1 METSNSPDPG
11 NDRDRFIPDNNSVGA
26 PDAVVFNPD
35 DEFSI
40 EQAVTL
46 KPKAEQRTW
55 TALMTGVQQ
64 HFEDFKTAV
73 IEGTIDAKK
82 RYTEAKKSLIESTDR
97 SLETVADT
105 YVEKYEA
112 ARDPKTGEV
121 PSSYFARISRAVD
134 TVKSSVNLATA
145 VELGCRAA
153 LRPLEFSVSMA
164 ARYTFADFAVKA
176 VEYAE
181 LEKTYNAQ
189 GGVKKIEKQAMD
201 FAQQVRQHFESLGAM
216 ADKELPG
223 EKPED
228 REAFRQQKITEGV
241 AQAEGLLQGTHI
253 APEAQKKI
261 LADLRVYLDTTV
273 YDPSR
278 PSMLRKWDKLG
289 RGYQPAITALVT
301 KHIDVYQKRQE
312 RNRSLFRSLASVSGF
327 GLESYAV
334 SRVMSAEAALT
345 SNYEKE
351 LTKLTSEQRTAVERG
366 RAFGHALKEGMIQL
380 LMTDAFRQTRA
391 ESSRIDEMIADLI
404 PDESASI
411 GNPEFDALG
420 DKMFEKFRPQLEAK
434 GLTREWVDQQLDIA
448 LLQKVGKRRTELSSI
463 LQTRLYD
470 MHRRQVKSAV
480 KQAEHLYDQYNV
492 NITALSIMG
501 NADMAINE
509 YTRVR
514 DGIGV
519 ILEHASGG
527 HIDPSIATADQDA
540 FSKLPTE
547 PQVALATFGAE
558 TIYQAVEAA
567 IGDTK
572 AETASI
578 EHPLETP
585 AENVEFSD
593 LQEVPEENQ
602 VDFGPSE
609 SPDESTIDESLPD
622 EPIDVASPES
632 TVPTTLMGEH
642 VIEKGDTLWSLAQE
656 HLSEYQLRTGNFE
669 LTVPQAIAI
678 MRADNNM
685 GTSSNLVVG
694 EPLTISVANNEY
706 AGESARDPYEIGV
719 EDAQHIID
727 TAQTVDGRNYPDNY
741 VQSVDRSNLDALP
754 EGAYYA
760 TFGERMGKS
769 SGAMPVYY
777 DRLALIL
784 VDEAGHAEVKNPRN
798 MAAPGVELDDYLD
811 LHKEPIVRVFQIE
824 GEPVTIERETLDMS
838 GWSQRSIAMVRH
850 MQEHPESNVKPGE
863 FCSKFAA
870 GQLDFF
876 AEGLSEDLG
885 VSLANGKGESTGV
898 VVHAPMWEAGLESA
912 GGGAVVNMSEY
923 FDHDKAG
930 TPPIVRLET
939 GDQEYRETVDEYIQ
953 AARVPLREATVQYDH
968 TKIRHFIEKNE
979 DLGGRENSHVI
990 DLYGDKDLVGEATRD
1005 MTLARYLAENHH
1017 VDRKDLDTRGWMFEE
1032 LGIEVN
1038 GEVVTTADGWATL
1051 QLHKGDSVIVHDIA
1065 VNHRYGGDVADT
1077 LVTMMVRKG
1086 AYTPVSI
1093 TEGNPTIINDA
1104 LAYHGHGGDYAIETF
1119 HKIASGDTM
1128 GKILAE
1134 QNVPR
1139 DLWMA
1144 SVYAMR
1150 ADGYVDPDHLQ
1161 PGDLVQIY
1169 GEETLR
1175 ANVEQIYATEEARLL
1190 GDRTDVAIHVVQPG
1204 EAMDEI
1210 TSHYF
1215 ERNRYSTAE
1224 WGRLRNALAGQV
1236 PGISLREVQMPGDEY
1251 TPPYTVTEY
1260 NYKADTVLEIPK
1272 ADLAQ
1277 LDEMITDQRL
1287 AERVYLPETMPI
1299 KTEAGI
1305 VEAEMPA
1312 EIAWLINDSIDR
1324 HPEYSE
1330 QERTAAALVF
1340 ANEGMREV
1348 ADKNAV
1354 SSAIAWV
1361 NEEGVRPA
1369 EAFTQDALAEFG
1381 LGEINND
1388 SLSQTLDQIIEVSEY
1403 ATSRQIA
1410 KDGAWLIHDTPAAAH
1425 ALDQALFY
1433 ARLDI
1438 SFNRST
1444 DVMHQVGLADSDI
1457 ERFFNNEDTAFDEI
1471 QDKIADTLETIKGVT
1486 SAGLFQVR
1494 APNFVEEG
1502 DTGRNTTE
1510 EVFGH
1515 RMSYDQLET
1524 ELRANPML
1532 NVDAATHILHEN
1544 ALVINTYLEA
1554 FGDPNQGDEA
1564 SIVLAIANSYNG
1576 GPYKTMLGGLQ
1587 VGIRDIGQ
1595 DLGITDLALDKATGR
1610 DTTETQAAFV
1620 QICTRL
1626 AEEGKIQRTP
1636 DEILADSK
1644 LLGSNT
1650 IAFLQSETM
1659 QEFKQ
1664 AYGQETGKVLTL
1676 LPQVDRL
1683 DDKDVSYGNY
1693 GYLSVAGGALDAIQT
1708 HTQVTRNELSPK
1720 AMQGMARD
1728 YVTHPLKYTNAG

>member
-1 METSNSPDPG
+1 METSNTLDSGADLRQP
-11 NDRDRFIPDNNSVGA
+11 IPDA
-26 PDAVVFNPD
+26 LDRAVDNPD
-35 DEFSI
+35 DEPTI
-40 EQAVTL
+40 EGPV
-46 KPKAEQRTW
+46 K
-55 TALMTGVQQ
+55 
-64 HFEDFKTAV
+64 FEDKTEQKTLLSLASGVRDRFVQFTGQVAGRLFEGAASGVSAV
-73 IEGTIDAKK
+73 KK
-82 RYTEAKKSLIESTDR
+82 GYAESKKSLIESTDR
-97 SLETVADT
+97 RLETIADT

-153 LRPLEFSVSMA
+153 LRPLEFSASMA
-164 ARYTFADFAVKA
+164 ARYTFADFAVKF

-228 REAFRQQKITEGV
+228 REVFRQQKITEGV
-241 AQAEGLLQGTHI
+241 AQAEALLQGTHI

-273 YDPSR
+273 YDSSR
-278 PSMLRKWDKLG
+278 PSMMRKWDKLG

-327 GLESYAV
+327 GLESYVV
-334 SRVMSAEAALT
+334 SRALSAEAALT

-351 LTKLTSEQRTAVERG
+351 LTKLTAEQRTAVERG
-366 RAFGHALKEGMIQL
+366 RALGRAVKEGMTQL
-380 LMTDAFRQTRA
+380 LMTDTFRQTRA
-391 ESSRIDEMIADLI
+391 ESSRIDAMIADLI
-404 PDESASI
+404 PDESAEYDS
-411 GNPEFDALG
+411 EFFEALV
-420 DKMFEKFRPQLEAK
+420 DVSYEKFKPQLEAK
-434 GLTREWVDQQLDIA
+434 GLSRDWLHNQVEIA
-448 LLQKVGKRRTELSSI
+448 FKQRVGQRRADLANTLK
-463 LQTRLYD
+463 TRLYD

-480 KQAEHLYDQYNV
+480 TQAEHLYDQYNV

-514 DGIGV
+514 DGVGV

-540 FSKLPTE
+540 FAKLPTE
-547 PQVALATFGAE
+547 PQVALATYGAE

-567 IGDTK
+567 ISDTK
-572 AETASI
+572 AETARI
-578 EHPLETP
+578 ETPLETP
-585 AENVEFSD
+585 AENVEFTD
-593 LQEVPEENQ
+593 LEEIPAEDLVEFGPGESLTELPEE
-602 VDFGPSE
+602 
-609 SPDESTIDESLPD
+609 L
-622 EPIDVASPES
+622 
-632 TVPTTLMGEH
+632 PTTVLKEH
-642 VIEKGDTLWSLAQE
+642 VIEKGDTLWGLAQE
-656 HLSEYQLRTGNFE
+656 HLSEYQIRSGNPE
-669 LTVPQAIAI
+669 LSIPQAIAMI
-678 MRADNNM
+678 RATNDM

-694 EPLTISVANNEY
+694 ESIQLASTTEVYS
-706 AGESARDPYEIGV
+706 GESAINPYELGEPNIQQYR
-719 EDAQHIID
+719 DMAR
-727 TAQTVDGRNYPDNY
+727 AVDDDNLPDNY
-741 VQSVDRSNLDALP
+741 VSVDRSNIDTLLT
-754 EGAYYA
+754 EGKYYMVL
-760 TFGERMGKS
+760 GERMGRAN
-769 SGAMPVYY
+769 GAMPVYY
-777 DRLALIL
+777 EQVTL
-784 VDEAGHAEVKNPRN
+784 VSVDAEGHAEVHNPKN
-798 MAAPGVELDDYLD
+798 MSAPAVELYTYLAD
-811 LHKEPIVRVFQIE
+811 HKEPIVRVFQIE
-824 GEPVTIERETLDMS
+824 GEQPQIEREQLDMT

-850 MQEHPESNVKPGE
+850 MQEHPESNVKAGE
-863 FCSKFAA
+863 YCSKFAA
-870 GQLDFF
+870 DQLDFF
-876 AEGLSEDLG
+876 APGLSEDLG
-885 VSLANGKGESTGV
+885 VSLVNGKGESTGV

-912 GGGAVVNMSEY
+912 GGGAVVNLSEY
-923 FDHDKAG
+923 FDHDKSG
-930 TPPIVRLET
+930 TPPIERLES
-939 GDQEYRETVDEYIQ
+939 DNEQYREAVGQFIQ
-953 AARVPLREATVQYDH
+953 EARVPLREATAQYDY
-968 TKIRHFIEKNE
+968 TKIRDFIEKNE

-990 DLYGDKDLVGEATRD
+990 DLYGDKDLVGEASRD
-1005 MTLARYLAENHH
+1005 MTLARYLAQEHH
-1017 VDRKDLDTRGWMFEE
+1017 VDRKDLADRGWMFEE

-1038 GEVVTTADGWATL
+1038 GEVVTTADDWGKL
-1051 QLHKGDSVIVHDIA
+1051 QLHKGDTVTVHDIA

-1093 TEGNPTIINDA
+1093 TEGNPAIINEA

-1119 HKIASGDTM
+1119 QKIESGDTM
-1128 GKILAE
+1128 SKILAE
-1134 QNVPR
+1134 QHVPR

-1150 ADGYVDPDHLQ
+1150 ADGYVDPDRLQ

-1169 GEETLR
+1169 DQETLR
-1175 ANVEQIYATEEARLL
+1175 ANIEQIYATEEARVL
-1190 GDRTDVAIHVVQPG
+1190 GDRTDVAIHIVRPG

-1224 WGRLRNALAGQV
+1224 WGQLRDSLAGHI
-1236 PGISLREVQMPGDEY
+1236 PEISVRAVQMSGDEY

-1260 NYKADTVLEIPK
+1260 NYKADVILEIPK
-1272 ADLAQ
+1272 SDLAQ

-1299 KTEAGI
+1299 KTEEGI

-1324 HPEYSE
+1324 HPEYTE

-1361 NEEGVRPA
+1361 NEHVVRPT
-1369 EAFTQDALAEFG
+1369 EAFTAG
-1381 LGEINND
+1381 TND

-1403 ATSRQIA
+1403 ASSRKMA
-1410 KDGAWLIHDTPAAAH
+1410 KDIAWFIHDTPAAAH
-1425 ALDQALFY
+1425 ALDQAIY
-1433 ARLDI
+1433 YSKLDI

-1457 ERFFNNEDTAFDEI
+1457 ERFFNNEDTVFDDI
-1471 QDKIADTLETIKGVT
+1471 QDKVADTLEKVQGVT
-1486 SAGLFQVR
+1486 SAGVMQMR
-1494 APNFVEEG
+1494 APNYVDKG

-1515 RMSYDQLET
+1515 RMSYDELET
-1524 ELRANPML
+1524 ALRTNPML
-1532 NVDAATHILHEN
+1532 NMDAATHILHEN
-1544 ALVINTYLEA
+1544 ALVIETYLEA

-1626 AEEGKIQRTP
+1626 AEEGKLQRTP
-1636 DEILADSK
+1636 DEITADSK

-1659 QEFKQ
+1659 QQFKQ
-1664 AYGQETGKVLTL
+1664 AYGQETGKALTL
-1676 LPQVDRL
+1676 LPQVGRL
-1683 DDKDVSYGNY
+1683 DDRDVSYGNY
-1693 GYLSVAGGALDAIQT
+1693 GYLSVAGGALDAIQS
-1708 HTQVTRNELSPK
+1708 HTVATRTEMNPEVIK
-1720 AMQGMARD
+1720 GIARN
-1728 YVTHPLKYTNAG
+1728 YVTQKSLSASTL